1 MSNVPRSAMGML
13 PVILFYSLMAIV
25 ACVIA
30 WARRGQLPIVLPE
43 RELATV
49 LTSASIGL
57 GTALLVH
64 GASELLERFFEWARI
79 LRAGMQRM
87 IGDLTLGR
95 AAVYATFSALGEELL
110 FRGLLLPEWG
120 LVVSSLLFG
129 AMHIGP
135 DRSYLPWTI
144 MATLTGFIF
153 GGITL
158 YTGDITAAVLA
169 HMTVNYAAFVSM
181 LAHRD

>member
-1 MSNVPRSAMGML
+1 MNQAPRSAMGVF
-13 PVILFYSLMAIV
+13 PVILFYSIMGLI
-25 ACVIA
+25 ACAIA

-49 LTSASIGL
+49 LTSATIGL

-64 GASELLERFFEWARI
+64 GASELLERFFAWARA

-87 IGDLTLGR
+87 IGELTLGR
-95 AAVYATFSALGEELL
+95 AAIYATFSALGEELL
-110 FRGLLLPEWG
+110 FRGLLLAEWG
-120 LVVSSLLFG
+120 LVASSLLFG

-135 DRSYLPWTI
+135 DRSYLPWTF
-144 MATLTGFIF
+144 MATVTGFIF

-169 HMTVNYAAFVSM
+169 HMTVNYAGFVSM
-181 LAHRD
+181 LSQRD